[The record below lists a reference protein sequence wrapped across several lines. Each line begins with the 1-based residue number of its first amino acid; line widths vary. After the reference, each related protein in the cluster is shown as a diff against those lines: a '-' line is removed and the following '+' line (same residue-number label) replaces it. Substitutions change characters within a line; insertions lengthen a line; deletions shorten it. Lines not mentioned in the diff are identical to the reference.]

1 MIACRHYV
9 SLELSNW
16 FVMCVQITF
25 IHYYIS
31 VYDCTAFTTTVCHFK
46 KNFYNKYT
54 PTNAYSE

>member
-1 MIACRHYV
+1 MIACRHLNHV

-31 VYDCTAFTTTVCHFK
+31 VYGL
-46 KNFYNKYT
+46 
-54 PTNAYSE
+54 YSIYYHSVPF